1 MTRRP
6 RTHGSAGV
14 FLGALI
20 LALAFSTAVRAED
33 IVPSLEDLYQ
43 WGEYDSLIRYLE
55 PWLAARSDGADAR
68 ADSVELARANLF
80 LGVAYWV
87 TDKKS
92 LGEQAFVRA
101 CRLDAGLRMDQLYS
115 TPEIMSRFEAIA
127 AGERRARESQIEAER
142 ARRLE
147 MERRLQD
154 RRKATLWKRWTLG
167 ALGTA
172 GLVVGGGYA
181 YYALA
186 DRKRKVTEIPI
197 APTGSG
203 E

>member
-1 MTRRP
+1 MKRRARDFRAI
-6 RTHGSAGV
+6 RTFQSALLLV
-14 FLGALI
+14 
-20 LALAFSTAVRAED
+20 LALGNAARAAD
-33 IVPSLEDLYQ
+33 SLPSLEDLYQ

-101 CRLDAGLRMDQLYS
+101 CRLDAGLRMDQMYS
-115 TPEIMSRFEAIA
+115 TPEILSRFEAIA
-127 AGERRARESQIEAER
+127 AGERRVRENQVEAER
-142 ARRLE
+142 ARRVE
-147 MERRLQD
+147 SDRRLQD
-154 RRKATLWKRWTLG
+154 RRKAALWKRWTLG

-172 GLVVGGGYA
+172 GLVVGSGYA
-181 YYALA
+181 YYALVE
-186 DRKRKVTEIPI
+186 RKPKVREIPVSPSQP
-197 APTGSG
+197 A